1 MRAWEGVAGREEKQ
15 ISLPSTT
22 APKGMILDLGD
33 LGHRATHGAREG
45 QLGMR
50 TSTQSSSG
58 DRRSGSKRRRP
69 GKIDAGAMEKMLDQR
84 SYGVRVVDKD
94 GVIRFPNP
102 AAAKLFGRTSR
113 ELEGQSLGF
122 PVL

>member
-50 TSTQSSSG
+50 TSSEPSSAA
-58 DRRSGSKRRRP
+58 RHSGSEPRRR
-69 GKIDAGAMEKMLDQR
+69 GEIDAGAMELMLDQMAD
-84 SYGVRVVDKD
+84 GVRVVDKD
-94 GVIRFPNP
+94 GVIRFGNP

-113 ELEGQSLGF
+113 EREGQSLGF